1 VGAYFSESDHD
12 SAVLVLDGGLVLERN
27 PGVCHLVVS
36 VRAGRAENS
45 HLFQFNDDTSAFD
58 PVAEFDANGVMA
70 EAQ

>member
-1 VGAYFSESDHD
+1 
-12 SAVLVLDGGLVLERN
+12 
-27 PGVCHLVVS
+27 
-36 VRAGRAENS
+36 GRAENS